1 MLELRHSLVGR
12 RSLERT
18 AESGRRRRQGVAKAA
33 VEVKAFEEIFKSP
46 SLDQILSMNWPDFEG
61 FVQHVFECAGYY
73 VENVASQHDKHYV
86 DLLLRQGHATG
97 KVLAAIEVRRYSTA
111 HIIRGAVLKFAG
123 ALHIEDGIPGFL
135 ITTSEFTGPAY
146 RNGPESPRS

>member
-1 MLELRHSLVGR
+1 M
-12 RSLERT
+12 
-18 AESGRRRRQGVAKAA
+18 AKAA